1 MNTITIALVDDHHIL
16 LDGLKALLDAQVDMS
31 VVGAYTNGYALLKAL
46 DEINP
51 DVVILDI
58 SMPEID
64 GIALAKAIKEI
75 RPAMCMLCLSMHDD
89 EEHILAMCQAGAQGY
104 LLKNID
110 NPTLLEAI
118 RKVSTGEMYFTPDVA
133 HRIAQSSETEL
144 RRKELIKEVHLTKRE
159 LQILELIAKEYTNA
173 RIGAAL
179 YISESTVET
188 HRKNMLRKTQH
199 NTMVGLLK
207 FALDNKLI

>member
-1 MNTITIALVDDHHIL
+1 
-16 LDGLKALLDAQVDMS
+16 
-31 VVGAYTNGYALLKAL
+31 
-46 DEINP
+46 
-51 DVVILDI
+51 
-58 SMPEID
+58 
-64 GIALAKAIKEI
+64 
-75 RPAMCMLCLSMHDD
+75 
-89 EEHILAMCQAGAQGY
+89 
-104 LLKNID
+104 
-110 NPTLLEAI
+110 
-118 RKVSTGEMYFTPDVA
+118 MYFTPDVA

-188 HRKNMLRKTQH
+188 HRKNMLRKTHH